1 MRIGKS
7 GEIFSKYTRGVSPE
21 FRRGSVP
28 GAGTI
33 KLSFMDRKITENE
46 QKKLWVQPGDNCLVS
61 QLNGGPVSMSL

>member
-33 KLSFMDRKITENE
+33 KLSFMDRK
-46 QKKLWVQPGDNCLVS
+46 QKMSRKKLWVQPGDNCLVS

>member
-21 FRRGSVP
+21 FRRGGVP

-33 KLSFMDRKITENE
+33 KLSFMDRK
-46 QKKLWVQPGDNCLVS
+46 QKMSRKNSGYSLVTI
-61 QLNGGPVSMSL
+61 VSLAS